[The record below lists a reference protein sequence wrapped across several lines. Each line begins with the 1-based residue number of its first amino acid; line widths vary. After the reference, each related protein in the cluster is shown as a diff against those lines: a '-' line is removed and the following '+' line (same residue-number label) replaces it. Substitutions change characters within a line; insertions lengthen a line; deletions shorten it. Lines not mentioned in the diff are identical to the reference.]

1 MSSLRFGAHHPNA
14 TLISRRTLIA
24 RWPALALVVLV
35 TSGCGATGAQQ
46 LAVPLPIAPNWTV
59 SLGTDALH
67 TDSLVRETRLEG
79 LVLDV
84 DRDGDAFVII
94 VGLKTGRQLPL
105 RIGVGSLP
113 GPDPITSGE
122 RISVLYRELSA
133 PTAQDR
139 RAGVMVTDGR
149 GALRIIFADGG
160 LFEPELVSKALRVT
174 AGTRAI
180 YTVARRLDGVCYAVT
195 EHRALVLP
203 DGRQLVAGR
212 AGAHVET
219 DSGRYYVRAVDN
231 AVVIRTDCTMKQR
244 DRQTWL
250 GVWAPQDDSR

>member
-1 MSSLRFGAHHPNA
+1 
-14 TLISRRTLIA
+14 
-24 RWPALALVVLV
+24 
-35 TSGCGATGAQQ
+35 
-46 LAVPLPIAPNWTV
+46 
-59 SLGTDALH
+59 
-67 TDSLVRETRLEG
+67 
-79 LVLDV
+79 LDV
-84 DRDGDAFVII
+84 DRVGNSLVIV
-94 VGLKTGRQLPL
+94 VGLKDGRKLPL
-105 RIGVGSLP
+105 RIGVGSLI
-113 GPDPITSGE
+113 GPSPVQSGE

-149 GALRIIFADGG
+149 GVLRIIFADGG
-160 LFEPELVSKALRVT
+160 LFRPELVSEALRVT

-195 EHRALVLP
+195 EHRTLVLP

-219 DSGRYYVRAVDN
+219 ATGRYFVRAIDN

-244 DRQTWL
+244 DRQTWVGL
-250 GVWAPQDDSR
+250 WAPPDNAL